1 MIKKIVCI
9 AIPLFCVIA
18 LFLKLS
24 GVNHVEFN
32 KDYYNFMVSIL
43 QRSEKFTFA
52 IPNIPEIP
60 TIGNGFADVLIGFV
74 NGLSSVIN
82 VLSTIFNVSVKV
94 LSFILGLLEAAI
106 DGLKELI
113 IGGLVALSV

>member
-24 GVNHVEFN
+24 GVDHIEFN
-32 KDYYNFMVSIL
+32 KDYYDFMASIL

-60 TIGNGFADVLIGFV
+60 TINNGFVDAIIGFV
-74 NGLSSVIN
+74 NGLASVIN
-82 VLSTIFNVSVKV
+82 ILSTILNVCIKI
-94 LSFILGLLEAAI
+94 LAFILGLIEAAI
-106 DGLKELI
+106 DGLKGFIPGTVLTP
-113 IGGLVALSV
+113 SV

>member
-24 GVNHVEFN
+24 GVDHVEFN
-32 KDYYNFMVSIL
+32 NDYYNFMASIL
-43 QRSEKFTFA
+43 QRSQKFTFA

-60 TIGNGFADVLIGFV
+60 TINNGFVDALIGFV

-82 VLSTIFNVSVKV
+82 IISTVLNVCIKV
-94 LSFILGLLEAAI
+94 LAFILGLLEAAI
-106 DGLKELI
+106 DGLKGFI
-113 IGGLVALSV
+113 PAPLVVMSV